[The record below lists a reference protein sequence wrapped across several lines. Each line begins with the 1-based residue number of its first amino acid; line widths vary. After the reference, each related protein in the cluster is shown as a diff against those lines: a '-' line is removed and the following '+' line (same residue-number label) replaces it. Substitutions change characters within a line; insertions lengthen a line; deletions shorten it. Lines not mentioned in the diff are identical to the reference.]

1 MVGMNIMCWTHPRW
15 SRRVGPDAGR
25 PVGAVGPA
33 YGVGRRVGTRGENG
47 GGNMRDH
54 GARPTES
61 APVTPPGHGPGH
73 LVRDAPGLGRGLL
86 LLLAVAAGLSVAG
99 NYFAQ
104 PLLDTIGDD
113 LGLSSSL
120 TALVVTVAQ
129 VGYGLG
135 LVLLVPLGDLV
146 ERRRLAVGLTAA
158 TALFLTVTASAT
170 GGALL
175 LVGTALTGFA
185 SVAAQVVVAYAATLA
200 APHQR
205 GRTVGTVMSGLVLG
219 ILLARTAAG
228 LLADLGG
235 WRTVYWVNAALM
247 ALLAVLLRTCLP
259 PLRPTTTLRYP
270 ALLRSTA
277 ALLGQE
283 PVLRRRAAIG
293 ALTFG
298 SFSVLW
304 TSMAFLLSGPDY
316 GWSDSAIGLLGL
328 AGAAGSLAATVSG
341 RLADRGLA
349 PRVSSVG
356 TLLLL
361 LSWGPLVA
369 AGPGGSWGT
378 AALLIGVLVLD
389 LAVQAVHIS
398 NQNLVYAVRP
408 EARNRLNS
416 AYMTSY
422 FVGGAVGSALTSA
435 VWAAGGWPATCA
447 AGAALAAGSLCLA
460 APAVPKAAPGDRPG
474 RA

>member
-1 MVGMNIMCWTHPRW
+1 MAEENMHDVHDDGA
-15 SRRVGPDAGR
+15 RRSAPDA
-25 PVGAVGPA
+25 A
-33 YGVGRRVGTRGENG
+33 
-47 GGNMRDH
+47 
-54 GARPTES
+54 
-61 APVTPPGHGPGH
+61 TPPGGPIPEGWAAD
-73 LVRDAPGLGRGLL
+73 RTEAGIGRGLL
-86 LLLAVAAGLSVAG
+86 LLMSVAAGLSVAG

-113 LGLSSSL
+113 LGIGSSL

-158 TALFLTVTASAT
+158 TALFLTVTATAD

-175 LVGTALTGFA
+175 LLGTALTGFV
-185 SVAAQVVVAYAATLA
+185 SVAAQIVVAYAATLA
-200 APHQR
+200 APHER

-247 ALLAVLLRTCLP
+247 ALLAVLLWICLP
-259 PLRPTTTLRYP
+259 ALRPTTDLRYP

-277 ALLGQE
+277 ALLRQE
-283 PVLRRRAAIG
+283 SVVRRRSAIG

-304 TSMAFLLSGPDY
+304 TSMAFLLSGAEY

-328 AGAAGSLAATVSG
+328 AGAAGSLAAGVSG

-349 PRVSSVG
+349 PRVSRIG

-361 LSWGPLVA
+361 LSWGPLAA
-369 AGPGGSWGT
+369 AGGGGGWGV
-378 AALLIGVLVLD
+378 AALLVGVLVLD
-389 LAVQAVHIS
+389 LAVQGVHIS

-447 AGAALAAGSLCLA
+447 AGAALAAGALCLA
-460 APAVPKAAPGDRPG
+460 APRAAGGRPHEPRPSG
-474 RA
+474 EATRRG